1 MYKSF
6 TESAINDNNGPVALG
21 LALQGGGA
29 YGAFTKGALK
39 ALLESGIITD
49 RRAEIKAVTGTSAG
63 AMNGIMLV
71 HGLNTEGPTRAIKN
85 LDALWDEAG
94 SGMRTLKRLTY
105 VFNPVAYPVWKMT
118 IWPNL
123 PKIGMDMTFAA
134 IPKGVVVGQLSN
146 SVDRIVQD
154 WAPVQNGPT
163 KLFINAA
170 GEDANGERFHHV
182 FKGPHLTK
190 HAAAAAGSLEALGA
204 YEIGGVKYY
213 DGGYLRNPDF
223 DDIEREAIT
232 DLMVITIMENPK
244 GDIMPVCQDDLRAQH
259 TRPGREVMKSELH
272 HHLAWMRENRQGL
285 NLHVVGLT
293 VDPSWN
299 DTSRMNTDPSW
310 LGTLEEMG
318 REAMTAW
325 IAEHADKLGCGSS
338 YQSPCAKG
346 APAALQC
353 AM

>member
-1 MYKSF
+1 MKKSF
-6 TESAINDNNGPVALG
+6 TASATNDNNEPVALG

-39 ALLESGIITD
+39 ALLESGLVTD
-49 RRAEIKAVTGTSAG
+49 RKVEIKAVTGTSAG

-71 HGLNTEGPTRAIKN
+71 HGLNTEGPARAIKN
-85 LDALWDEAG
+85 LDALWEDAG
-94 SGMRTLKRLTY
+94 SGMRTLKKLTS
-105 VFNPVAYPVWKMT
+105 VFNPVAYPLWKMT
-118 IWPNL
+118 LWPNL

-134 IPKGVVVGQLSN
+134 IPKGVVVGQLAN

-204 YEIGGVKYY
+204 YEIGGVQYY

-223 DDIEREAIT
+223 DDIEREPIS
-232 DLMVITIMENPK
+232 DLMVITIMEGPK
-244 GDIMPVCQDDLRAQH
+244 GDIVAMCQDDMRAQH
-259 TRPGREVMKSELH
+259 KRPGREVMKSELH
-272 HHLAWMRENRQGL
+272 HHLAWMHENRQGL
-285 NLHVVGLT
+285 NLHVVGLS

-299 DTSRMNTDPSW
+299 DTSRMNTDPGW
-310 LGTLEEMG
+310 LETLENKG
-318 REAMTAW
+318 HAAMTAW
-325 IAEHADKLGCGSS
+325 IAEHAAALGKRSS
-338 YQSPCAKG
+338 YQSPCVRDAQ
-346 APAALQC
+346 ASLQC